1 MNPQEL
7 TITVPNVLLV
17 DDETAS
23 MPGLKQ
29 VAMVVHAYSTDDDS
43 DSPDFAV
50 IHVSELMLSK
60 LESLANLCEA
70 CNLSQVRKGAY
81 PQWGPGDI
89 ETELR
94 LQHGELVVMRGGTF
108 FYTDFPAHQGGH
120 IETNVQDIS
129 QIRKE
134 FESAADGAVVFLTT
148 EKWIK
153 ESYLANMAAQGDEH
167 DEAGELDLS
176 DQHPA

>member
-7 TITVPNVLLV
+7 TITVPKVLLV
-17 DDETAS
+17 DDEAVST
-23 MPGLKQ
+23 PTLKQ
-29 VAMVVHAYSTDDDS
+29 VAMVVRAYSTDDGS

-60 LESLANLCEA
+60 LESLANICEV

-89 ETELR
+89 ETELS
-94 LQHGELVVMRGGTF
+94 LQDGELVVIRGGTF
-108 FYTDFPAHQGGH
+108 FYTDFPEHQSGH
-120 IETNVQDIS
+120 IETNVLDIS
-129 QIRKE
+129 EIRKE
-134 FESAADGAVVFLTT
+134 FESAADGAVVFLTA

-153 ESYLANMAAQGDEH
+153 DSYLASMAAQGDEH
-167 DEAGELDLS
+167 DKLDLS